1 MTARCG
7 RARASL
13 LSPRYASTIHNAHK
27 ADESCARYAH
37 VFVCVVITYEYT
49 ALMHAQVERCGFQT
63 KRVSHRSPPFVSHRT
78 QDDDTYAPKPPIK
91 IEQGALPAPMVEE
104 RKQEKLLMCGWRRDI
119 RDILMLLDS
128 LVIKGTEVHMIS
140 EVLLHRRDML
150 LREQGLDLASLTNIR
165 LVHHVGNTSVRRH
178 LEPLPITMY
187 TCIMIMA
194 DESREGDMMHSD
206 SQTLGELP
214 YCSVFHCDTASD
226 NDTMTVCVLDQ
237 M

>member
-1 MTARCG
+1 
-7 RARASL
+7 
-13 LSPRYASTIHNAHK
+13 
-27 ADESCARYAH
+27 
-37 VFVCVVITYEYT
+37 
-49 ALMHAQVERCGFQT
+49 
-63 KRVSHRSPPFVSHRT
+63 
-78 QDDDTYAPKPPIK
+78 
-91 IEQGALPAPMVEE
+91 MVEE

-128 LVIKGTEVHMIS
+128 LVMTGTEVHMIS

-150 LREQGLDLASLTNIR
+150 LREQGLDLASLKNIR

-178 LEPLPITMY
+178 LEPLPIAMY

-214 YCSVFHCDTASD
+214 NRSGFKRAPT
-226 NDTMTVCVLDQ
+226 TVCLLEQVYLAV
-237 M
+237 MPRGVTRGPYHTLAAIRIR